1 MVWHLILSN
10 LRQRPTRTCVN
21 IMAVSLGVVLV
32 LVSVGLSYGQLLDQA
47 QRTRRIGG
55 DFMLQPPD
63 ASFFLALNSG
73 AMDVRIGRVIEKVE
87 GVEAST
93 PIMVKVVSRNF
104 FAVFGVDAAS
114 FQRVNDELKFVQ
126 GRFFESED
134 EAVVDELYASNNEV
148 EVGDALELL
157 GHKFK
162 ITGIFQRGTAGRA
175 MIPLETLQRINGT
188 PGKCSVFFIRAEE
201 GQSLDQV
208 QTALETRFAN
218 YRVTATENLE
228 QLFTSTTPVFREFLL
243 VIVALAVAMSFLV
256 TLTATYSTIV
266 ERTREIGIL
275 KSLGASKYYIVRLFL
290 EESLLVSVL
299 GLICGF
305 LLTWGVLSLIA
316 VKFPSLPVIVEPY
329 WRVAVVG
336 ISMGGTVLGA
346 LYPAWKAAKLDPVTA
361 LGYE

>member
-1 MVWHLILSN
+1 
-10 LRQRPTRTCVN
+10 
-21 IMAVSLGVVLV
+21 
-32 LVSVGLSYGQLLDQA
+32 
-47 QRTRRIGG
+47 
-55 DFMLQPPD
+55 MLQPPD

-73 AMDVRIGRVIEKVE
+73 AMDVKIGRVIDKVD

-93 PIMVKVVSRNF
+93 PIMVKVVSRDF
-104 FAVFGVDAAS
+104 FAVYGVDASS
-114 FQRVNDELKFVQ
+114 FQNVNDGLRFVQ
-126 GRFFESED
+126 GRFFESGD
-134 EAVVDELYASNNEV
+134 EAVVDELFASNNQMD
-148 EVGDALELL
+148 VGQDVDLL
-157 GHKFK
+157 GHRFK

-175 MIPLETLQRINGT
+175 MIPLETMQKINGT
-188 PGKCSVFFIRAEE
+188 PGKCSVFFIRAED
-201 GQSLDQV
+201 GKPHDQV
-208 QTALETRFAN
+208 RTALDTRFEN

-275 KSLGASKYYIVRLFL
+275 KSLGASKSYIVRLFL

-299 GLICGF
+299 GLISGF
-305 LLTWGVLSLIA
+305 ILTWGVLSLIA
-316 VKFPSLPVIVEPY
+316 VKFPSLPVIIQPY

>member
-1 MVWHLILSN
+1 MMWHLILSN

-47 QRTRRIGG
+47 ARTRSIGG

-73 AMDVRIGRVIEKVE
+73 AMDVRIGQVIEKVD
-87 GVEAST
+87 GVQAST
-93 PIMVKVVSRNF
+93 PIMVKVVSRDF
-104 FAVFGVDAAS
+104 FAVFGVEAAS
-114 FQRVNDELKFVQ
+114 FQRVNDGLKFVQ
-126 GRFFESED
+126 GRFFETGD
-134 EAVVDELYASNNEV
+134 EAVVDELYASKNDV
-148 EVGDALELL
+148 EIGQDIDLL
-157 GHKFK
+157 GHRFQ
-162 ITGIFQRGTAGRA
+162 ITGIYQRGTAGRA

-188 PGKCSVFFIRAEE
+188 PGKCSVFFIRAGE
-201 GQSLDQV
+201 GRSHDEV
-208 QTALETRFAN
+208 RTALETRFEN
-218 YRVTATENLE
+218 YKVTATENLE

-275 KSLGASKYYIVRLFL
+275 KSLGASKTYIVRLFL

-299 GLICGF
+299 GLVSGF

-316 VKFPSLPVIVEPY
+316 VKFPSLPVIIQPL

>member
-1 MVWHLILSN
+1 MMWHLILSN

-21 IMAVSLGVVLV
+21 IMAVCLGVVLV
-32 LVSVGLSYGQLLDQA
+32 LVCVGLSYGQLLDQA

-73 AMDVRIGRVIEKVE
+73 AMDVRIGRVIDKVD

-104 FAVFGVDAAS
+104 FAVYGVDASS
-114 FQRVNDELKFVQ
+114 FQNVNDGLRFVQ
-126 GRFFESED
+126 GRFFESGD
-134 EAVVDELYASNNEV
+134 EAIVDELFASNNQMD
-148 EVGDALELL
+148 VGQDVDLL
-157 GHKFK
+157 GHRFK

-175 MIPLETLQRINGT
+175 MIPLETMQKINGT
-188 PGKCSVFFIRAEE
+188 PGKCSVFFIRAED
-201 GQSLDQV
+201 GKPHDQV
-208 QTALETRFAN
+208 RTALDTRFEN

-228 QLFTSTTPVFREFLL
+228 QLFTTTTPVFREFLL

-275 KSLGASKYYIVRLFL
+275 KSLGASKSYIVRLFL

-299 GLICGF
+299 GLISGF
-305 LLTWGVLSLIA
+305 ILTWGVLSLIA
-316 VKFPSLPVIVEPY
+316 VKFPSLPVIIQPY

>member
-1 MVWHLILSN
+1 MMWHLILSN

-21 IMAVSLGVVLV
+21 VMAVSLGVVLV

-73 AMDVRIGRVIEKVE
+73 AMDVRIGQVIEQVD

-104 FAVFGVDAAS
+104 FAVFGVEAAS
-114 FQRVNDELKFVQ
+114 FQRVNDGLRFVE

-134 EAVVDELYASNNEV
+134 EAVVDELYASNNDV
-148 EVGDALELL
+148 EVGHGIDLL
-157 GHKFK
+157 GHRF
-162 ITGIFQRGTAGRA
+162 TVAGIYERGTAGRA
-175 MIPLETLQRINGT
+175 MIPLETLQKINGT
-188 PGKCSVFFIRAEE
+188 PGKCSVFFIRAGE
-201 GQSLDQV
+201 GKSHDEV
-208 QTALETRFAN
+208 RTALETRFEN
-218 YRVTATENLE
+218 YKVTATKNLE
-228 QLFTSTTPVFREFLL
+228 QLFTTTTPVFQEFLL

-275 KSLGASKYYIVRLFL
+275 KSLGASKSYIVRLFL

-299 GLICGF
+299 GLISGF
-305 LLTWGVLSLIA
+305 LMTWAVLSLIA
-316 VKFPSLPVIVEPY
+316 IKFPSLPVIVQPL

>member
-1 MVWHLILSN
+1 MWHLILSN

-21 IMAVSLGVVLV
+21 IMAVCLGVVLV
-32 LVSVGLSYGQLLDQA
+32 LVCVGLSYGQLLDQA

-73 AMDVRIGRVIEKVE
+73 AMDVRIGRVIDKVD

-104 FAVFGVDAAS
+104 FAVYGVDASS
-114 FQRVNDELKFVQ
+114 FQNVNDGLRFVQ
-126 GRFFESED
+126 GRFFESGD
-134 EAVVDELYASNNEV
+134 EAIVDELFASNNQMD
-148 EVGDALELL
+148 VGQDVDLL
-157 GHKFK
+157 GHRFK

-175 MIPLETLQRINGT
+175 MIPLETMQKINGT
-188 PGKCSVFFIRAEE
+188 PGKCSVFFIRAED
-201 GQSLDQV
+201 GKPHDQV
-208 QTALETRFAN
+208 RTALDTRFEN

-228 QLFTSTTPVFREFLL
+228 QLFTTTTPVFREFLL

-275 KSLGASKYYIVRLFL
+275 KSLGASKSYIVRLFL

-299 GLICGF
+299 GLISGF
-305 LLTWGVLSLIA
+305 ILTWGVLSLIA
-316 VKFPSLPVIVEPY
+316 VKFPSLPVIIQPY

>member
-1 MVWHLILSN
+1 MMWHLILSN

-47 QRTRRIGG
+47 ERTRRIGG

-73 AMDVRIGRVIEKVE
+73 AMDVRIGQVIEKVD

-104 FAVFGVDAAS
+104 FAVFGVEAAS
-114 FQRVNDELKFVQ
+114 FQRVNDGLKFVQ
-126 GRFFESED
+126 GRFFETGD
-134 EAVVDELYASNNEV
+134 EAVVDELYASNNDV
-148 EVGDALELL
+148 EVGQDIDLL
-157 GHKFK
+157 GHRFK
-162 ITGIFQRGTAGRA
+162 ITGIYQRGTAGRA

-201 GQSLDQV
+201 GRSRDEV
-208 QTALETRFAN
+208 RTALETRFEN
-218 YRVTATENLE
+218 YKVTATENLE

-275 KSLGASKYYIVRLFL
+275 KSLGASKTYIVRLFL

-299 GLICGF
+299 GLVSGF

-316 VKFPSLPVIVEPY
+316 VKFPSLPVIIQPL

>member
-1 MVWHLILSN
+1 MMWHLILSN

-73 AMDVRIGRVIEKVE
+73 AMDVRIGGVIEKVD

-104 FAVFGVDAAS
+104 FAVFGVEAAS
-114 FQRVNDELKFVQ
+114 FQRVNDELRFVQ
-126 GRFFESED
+126 GRFFESGD
-134 EAVVDELYASNNEV
+134 EAVVDELYASTNEV
-148 EVGDALELL
+148 EVGHDIDLL
-157 GHKFK
+157 GHSFK
-162 ITGIFQRGTAGRA
+162 ITGIYERGTAGRA
-175 MIPLETLQRINGT
+175 MIPLETIQRINGT
-188 PGKCSVFFIRAEE
+188 PGKCSVFFIRAED
-201 GQSLDQV
+201 GTSHDQV
-208 QTALETRFAN
+208 RTALEARFEN
-218 YRVTATENLE
+218 YNVTATKNLE

-275 KSLGASKYYIVRLFL
+275 KSLGASKSYIVRLFL

-299 GLICGF
+299 GLISGF
-305 LLTWGVLSLIA
+305 ILTWGALGLIA
-316 VKFPSLPVIVEPY
+316 AKFPSLPVIIEPV

-361 LGYE
+361 LGYD

>member
-1 MVWHLILSN
+1 MMWHLILSN

-73 AMDVRIGRVIEKVE
+73 AMDVRIARVIDEVD

-104 FAVFGVDAAS
+104 FAVFGVEASS

-126 GRFFESED
+126 GRFFESGD
-134 EAVVDELYASNNEV
+134 EAVVDQLYATTNEA
-148 EVGDALELL
+148 EVGDDIDLL
-157 GHKFK
+157 GHRFK
-162 ITGIFQRGTAGRA
+162 ITGIYQRGTAGRA

-188 PGKCSVFFIRAEE
+188 PDKCSVFFIRAED
-201 GQSLDQV
+201 GHSRDQV
-208 QTALETRFAN
+208 RTALETRFDN

-228 QLFTSTTPVFREFLL
+228 QLFTSATPVFREFLL

-275 KSLGASKYYIVRLFL
+275 KSLGASKSYIVRLFL

-299 GLICGF
+299 GLIAGF
-305 LLTWGVLSLIA
+305 ILTWGALSLIA
-316 VKFPSLPVIVEPY
+316 VKFPSLPVIIEPG
-329 WRVAVVG
+329 WRIAVVG

>member
-1 MVWHLILSN
+1 MMWHLILSN

-73 AMDVRIGRVIEKVE
+73 AMDVRIGQVIEKVD

-104 FAVFGVDAAS
+104 FAVYGVDASS
-114 FQRVNDELKFVQ
+114 FQKVNDGLRFVK
-126 GRFFESED
+126 GRFFETGD
-134 EAVVDELYASNNEV
+134 EAVVDELYASNNQI
-148 EVGDALELL
+148 EVGQDVDLL
-157 GHKFK
+157 GHRFK
-162 ITGIFQRGTAGRA
+162 ITGIFERGTAGRA
-175 MIPLETLQRINGT
+175 MIPLETMQRINGT
-188 PGKCSVFFIRAEE
+188 PGKCSVFFIRAED
-201 GQSLDQV
+201 GKAHDQV
-208 QTALETRFAN
+208 RKSLETRFEN

-228 QLFTSTTPVFREFLL
+228 QLFTTTTPVFREFLL

-275 KSLGASKYYIVRLFL
+275 KSLGASKSYIVRLFL

-299 GLICGF
+299 GLISGF

-316 VKFPSLPVIVEPY
+316 VNFPSLPVIIQPL

-336 ISMGGTVLGA
+336 ISMGGTVMGA